1 MSKRLKK
8 LPALKSDK
16 EAEDVVARAD
26 LSQYDLSGF
35 EVVHF
40 EFEKKSARVTMRLPE
55 PLLEAVKQ
63 IAAKRGIPYQRF
75 IREALEKAVKAGEV

>member
-8 LPALKSDK
+8 LPVLKSDK
-16 EAEDVVARAD
+16 AAEHFVTTAD
-26 LSQYDLSGF
+26 LSEYDLSGF
-35 EVVHF
+35 KVAQF
-40 EFEKKSARVTMRLPE
+40 EYEKKAARVTMRLPE

-75 IREALEKAVKAGEV
+75 IREILEKVVKAA